1 MRYGGRQSAEAEATN
16 QVPAGSTLGVPEDF
30 HAQLNGLIVDYDG
43 ALQAWQSSRTTRRT
57 ARLNLD
63 LVFASSTRLFDVVI
77 PNRFRD
83 DRATLAVWEQHRRV
97 DNRGWGNGGKCEV
110 ESSKCEVE
118 VRWRRYVAP
127 QNRQPATRTIP
138 VR

>member
-1 MRYGGRQSAEAEATN
+1 M
-16 QVPAGSTLGVPEDF
+16 GVPEDF

-63 LVFASSTRLFDVVI
+63 LVFASSTRPLHTFDVVI

-97 DNRGWGNGGKCEV
+97 EYPRVGETEASAKWK
-110 ESSKCEVE
+110 
-118 VRWRRYVAP
+118 VRSAKWK
-127 QNRQPATRTIP
+127 
-138 VR
+138 